1 MEDKNLTCA
10 DCGEEFPFSA
20 DEQQFYESKGFT
32 DPKRCPDCRAKAK
45 AARGGGRGPR
55 EMHDA
60 VCADCGEETQVPFRP
75 SGDKPVYCRD
85 CYSKRR

>member
-1 MEDKNLTCA
+1 MDDKNLTCQ
-10 DCGEEFPFSA
+10 DCGEEFLFSA
-20 DEQQFYESKGFT
+20 DEQQFYETKGFT
-32 DPKRCPDCRAKAK
+32 DPKRCKDCRQKMKAQRSG
-45 AARGGGRGPR
+45 RGGPR